1 MRAKSAAHAQ
11 PLDTDDRAIPGAL
24 RQFVRHRLL
33 ELAGFLLLAGTL
45 FVGFSLATWSVDDP
59 SLNNAVDA
67 IPQNWFGLPGAIVAD
82 ELMQLLGLG
91 SVVLVIVPIAWT
103 VRLFAHRTPDKV
115 VRRLAAW
122 CGAVVLGCGL
132 VSLFPLPSSW
142 ILGSSLGGIVG
153 DAVATGVLAMLS
165 VALKGGFASAA
176 AGLIL
181 GIGTAMLLLTA
192 CGSTATTSC
201 LSRGS
206 SGNGCR
212 MWWRAPSG
220 ASHMARFT
228 CRLRLRGCAP
238 W

>member
-1 MRAKSAAHAQ
+1 VRAKSAAHAQ

-33 ELAGFLLLAGTL
+33 ELAGFLLLAGTI

-91 SVVLVIVPIAWT
+91 SVVLVIVPVAWT
-103 VRLFAHRTPDKV
+103 VRLFAHRTPDKM

-142 ILGSSLGGIVG
+142 ILGLTTAAESDGACRGKPAGADLLR
-153 DAVATGVLAMLS
+153 AVAFAPWHGSAE
-165 VALKGGFASAA
+165 AASA
-176 AGLIL
+176 
-181 GIGTAMLLLTA
+181 
-192 CGSTATTSC
+192 
-201 LSRGS
+201 
-206 SGNGCR
+206 
-212 MWWRAPSG
+212 RA
-220 ASHMARFT
+220 
-228 CRLRLRGCAP
+228 
-238 W
+238 